1 MKGATDMPEVIKN
14 KLAWGLNAAVPE
26 DAAAAWGA
34 RLLIISDTGHV
45 DILGDR
51 TDLYGDRSFLELLT
65 ERFPPRDLRARV
77 AAGLL
82 SGEFTTRSTD
92 TVTLYTDPDL
102 TVVAN
107 PNASH
112 GYLYVAAFP
121 TEEN

>member
-1 MKGATDMPEVIKN
+1 MPEVKN
-14 KLAWGLNAAVPE
+14 KLGWGLNAAVPE
-26 DAAAAWGA
+26 DATAAWGA
-34 RLLIISDTGHV
+34 RLIIDATGRV
-45 DILGDR
+45 DILGNR

-65 ERFPPRDLRARV
+65 ERFPPREFRARIT
-77 AAGLL
+77 AGLL